1 MARIKHPDSDEVKNK
16 FESLLLGALLE
27 VNENE
32 NIEIYL
38 KLDASLIESVI
49 EGCRISFILYFVKGC
64 PRLDLSIYDNENHP
78 FFINNIIAKEDNY
91 TYLKVLNGVLSSLK
105 NNKNVVISIFNLN
118 MIPVGTYEVKPS
130 ISPSELNQW
139 LKRSINQKNRAE
151 EIFEVDLN
159 NNGLYPDERT
169 LTVLNHI
176 DLNGKILY
184 HYFHDYKVEN
194 KESGLHG
201 YAQEDSIYSVLNR
214 FFKLNNNFFISPK
227 YKKIEGEELIDFI
240 ILLQNTVVLIES
252 KFIKSAQKRNINKHL
267 KKAAIQLY
275 NAQRRIIKSKERIY
289 SQSGQNL
296 KERISAVKYVVRLCV
311 FNTNININEHI
322 NYLKKVSNEKD
333 NIFVLP
339 AFVDTITFSQF
350 IGYVFA
356 SSPNEFE
363 KEIEKELLS
372 ILFLFSNKYKSIP
385 IFLNM

>member
-1 MARIKHPDSDEVKNK
+1 MARIKDPDSDEVKNK

-32 NIEIYL
+32 DIEIYL

-130 ISPSELNQW
+130 ISPSELNQQ

-311 FNTNININEHI
+311 FNTNININEHM
-322 NYLKKVSNEKD
+322 NYLKKVSNERD

-350 IGYVFA
+350 IGR
-356 SSPNEFE
+356 
-363 KEIEKELLS
+363 L
-372 ILFLFSNKYKSIP
+372 
-385 IFLNM
+385 

>member
-1 MARIKHPDSDEVKNK
+1 MARIKYPDSDEVKNK

-32 NIEIYL
+32 DIEVYL

-78 FFINNIIAKEDNY
+78 FFINDIIAKEDNN

-105 NNKNVVISIFNLN
+105 NNNNVIISIFNLN

-130 ISPSELNQW
+130 ILPSELNQW
-139 LKRSINQKNRAE
+139 LKRSINQKNRPG

-159 NNGLYPDERT
+159 NNGLHPDERT
-169 LTVLNHI
+169 LAVLNHI
-176 DLNGKILY
+176 DLNDKILY
-184 HYFHDYKVEN
+184 HYFHDYKVEG

-214 FFKLNNNFFISPK
+214 FFQLKNNFFISPTF
-227 YKKIEGEELIDFI
+227 KKIRGEELVDFI

-252 KFIKSAQKRNINKHL
+252 KFIKSTQKRNINKHL

-275 NAQRRIIKSKERIY
+275 NAQRRIIKSNEGIY
-289 SQSGQNL
+289 SRDGQNL
-296 KERISAVKYVVRLCV
+296 KEKISEKKHIIRLCV
-311 FNTNININEHI
+311 FNSNINIDEHMS
-322 NYLKKVSNEKD
+322 YLKKIRNERD
-333 NIFVLP
+333 NMFVFP
-339 AFVDTITFSQF
+339 TFVDTITFSQF
-350 IGYVFA
+350 VGLIFENN
-356 SSPNEFE
+356 PNEFE

-372 ILFLFSNKYKSIP
+372 IFFLFYKKYKSIP
-385 IFLNM
+385 IFKNK